1 MKQRYFLSF
10 LLLTP
15 RLAHADA
22 LSALGYGQLLELVV
36 QVVLSVFALWVLLT
50 VFAIISSIVSGASA
64 GWTFKGT
71 IRFLSTLVGVA
82 AGAMVL
88 IYIATG
94 FAK

>member
-1 MKQRYFLSF
+1 MKQRYLLSF

-22 LSALGYGQLLELVV
+22 LRALGYGQLLELVV
-36 QVVLSVFALWVLLT
+36 QVVLAVFAFWLLIML
-50 VFAIISSIVSGASA
+50 FAIITSIVGGASA

-88 IYIATG
+88 IYIAAG